1 MRINDGTFAERH
13 PHFPWKTS
21 RHSGK
26 SAGTFVKR
34 LAVFPPQAAKHV
46 LFPPERHLKR
56 KISKQQKETEPSA
69 ARTKKHKIPHS
80 KTKTKGKRLAL
91 RQRTP
96 SGTLFLRIFQAAPGK
111 RTEQAILTAP
121 DCHSVKSLRSGNY
134 SSSSSCRPRT
144 LPPYCE
150 GSTPKASL
158 NKRAK

>member
-1 MRINDGTFAERH
+1 MRINDGTFAEKH

-34 LAVFPPQAAKHV
+34 LAVFPPSDKTRPLSSGTTSETKDFQTA
-46 LFPPERHLKR
+46 
-56 KISKQQKETEPSA
+56 KETKSSA
-69 ARTKKHKIPHS
+69 ARTKKHKIPYS

-96 SGTLFLRIFQAAPGK
+96 SGTLFLRIFQATPGK

>member
-1 MRINDGTFAERH
+1 MRINDGAFAEKH
-13 PHFPWKTS
+13 PHFLWKTS

-56 KISKQQKETEPSA
+56 RISKQQKETEPSA
-69 ARTKKHKIPHS
+69 ARTKKRKIPHS

-111 RTEQAILTAP
+111 GRNKRFSPLRIVILSNRYGP
-121 DCHSVKSLRSGNY
+121 EI
-134 SSSSSCRPRT
+134 T
-144 LPPYCE
+144 LPLLPAARAPFRRIAKE
-150 GSTPKASL
+150 VPR
-158 NKRAK
+158 KRP